1 MLLLDPAYNSSR
13 SRTMNRSAGE
23 AQPRVPGWAAPYLK
37 GPAMPEHDPERAE
50 RLKRLQL
57 ESLTHHASR
66 LALLVPLT
74 AGFVAY
80 TVWGSAPDAVVL
92 GWIAAIALVLIARW
106 RYARYAVGADGL
118 DVDAALRTIVALS
131 FANGLI
137 QGAGVA
143 LFLPGLAL
151 EQKAIVTMIMVCL
164 SAGAVSANAGYSRSF
179 FAWVIPMFASLSLAW
194 ALEGDVAGAWIAVL
208 LVLFPL
214 AQTLFVRD
222 NERVL
227 RESFGI
233 RYQNEKLVR
242 ELEVQRQAVARARD
256 RAEEANRAKSRFLAS
271 ASHDLRQPLHTL
283 SLYSAALGM
292 RSTDERTRQMAHE
305 IGNAIGSLGSLLDSL
320 LDISKLDAEAVRPE
334 PSRFALGALAAR
346 VVSDLRPIAQA
357 KGLALELEAAVP
369 VFVETD
375 PILLERVVRNLV
387 DNAIKYTSSG
397 TVKLEVGQADGRAVL
412 SVADTGRGIPREEHG
427 RVFEEFYQL
436 SNPER
441 DRSRGIGLGLAIV
454 RRLTTLLGI
463 ELTLDSEAGRGSRFT
478 LTLSAADARGAVPRE
493 APAAAEPKPGALPA
507 GLRVLVVDDERS
519 VREGMR
525 SLLESWGCEVALA
538 SGIAEA
544 LAALAAQP
552 ADLIVA
558 DQRLRGRETGIELV
572 RRARDLAA
580 GVPALLV
587 SGDTAPHLLL
597 EADDLGLTL
606 LHKPVSEPALR
617 EAIAAAV
624 REGVR

>member
-1 MLLLDPAYNSSR
+1 
-13 SRTMNRSAGE
+13 MNRDPDAPLATEQE
-23 AQPRVPGWAAPYLK
+23 A
-37 GPAMPEHDPERAE
+37 EHTE

-57 ESLTHHASR
+57 ESLAHHASR
-66 LALLVPLT
+66 LPLFVPLA
-74 AGFVAY
+74 AGFVGF
-80 TVWGSAPDAVVL
+80 TVWDNAPGVLVL
-92 GWIAAIALVLIARW
+92 GWVAAIALVLGVRW
-106 RYARYAVGADGL
+106 AYSRRAAAAAQL
-118 DVDAALRTIVALS
+118 DVDAALRTMVALS
-131 FANGLI
+131 LVHGLI

-143 LFLPGLAL
+143 LFLPGLPL
-151 EQKAIVTMIMVCL
+151 ERKAVVTMVMVCL
-164 SAGAVSANAGYSRSF
+164 SAGAVSANASYSRSF
-179 FAWVIPMFASLSLAW
+179 FAWVIPLFALLALAW
-194 ALEGDVAGAWIAVL
+194 ALGGDVAGSLIAAL

-214 AQTLFVRD
+214 AQTPFVRH

-242 ELEVQRQAVARARD
+242 ELEVQRHAVARERD

-292 RSTDERTRQMAHE
+292 RSADERTRQMARE
-305 IGNAIGSLGSLLDSL
+305 IGVAIGSLGSLLDAL

-346 VVSDLRPIAQA
+346 VAADLRPIAA
-357 KGLALELEAAVP
+357 EKGLALELEAGAP

-375 PILLERVVRNLV
+375 PILLERVVRNLI

-397 TVKLEVGQADGRAVL
+397 TVRVEVRHADGRALLAV
-412 SVADTGRGIPREEHG
+412 VDTGRGIPRAEHEH
-427 RVFEEFYQL
+427 VFEEFYQL
-436 SNPER
+436 HNPER

-454 RRLTTLLGI
+454 RRLTGLLGI
-463 ELTLDSEAGRGSRFT
+463 ELALDSEPGRGSRFT
-478 LTLSAADARGAVPRE
+478 LSLAAADARGGAPRE
-493 APAAAEPKPGALPA
+493 APAQPEPSALPA
-507 GLRVLVVDDERS
+507 GLRVLVVDDEGS

-525 SLLESWGCEVALA
+525 ALLESWGCEVALA

-544 LAALAAQP
+544 LAALGARP
-552 ADLIVA
+552 ADLIIA
-558 DQRLRGRETGIELV
+558 DQRLRGHETGVELV
-572 RRARDLAA
+572 RRARGLAA

-587 SGDTAPHLLL
+587 SGDTAPGLLL
-597 EADDLGLTL
+597 EADALGLKV
-606 LHKPVSEPALR
+606 LHKPASEPALR

-624 REGVR
+624 G